1 MKLIIWSAVVLAAV
15 GVGYWFI
22 INNNGVVDSL
32 REPPSQEAVSAQS
45 DNAGTQSGEVRRTV
59 VRIAAAPTATPSTLR
74 QLISTHVPPTP
85 TATPLPT
92 PTPTPTPTPLP
103 PTATPTPL
111 PSPTPAP
118 PPDTSRRIPFVYDSS
133 IKAGVSEDA
142 VNAMRKDMLKMI
154 NFARGRAG
162 VSPLILGR
170 NRSPQAH
177 AEYTRDNCIVS
188 HTGSGGSDMVH
199 RWHRSGGGDYAAI
212 GENVSGW
219 LQCRYRVPNTH
230 TLYRYVD
237 EQFDGL
243 MESPGHRENI
253 LDRDYD
259 EVHLGF
265 AVSPHGLWIT
275 QVFVGRW

>member
-45 DNAGTQSGEVRRTV
+45 DNADSQPEEVRRTV

-74 QLISTHVPPTP
+74 LLISTHVPPTP

-111 PSPTPAP
+111 PTPTPAP

-133 IKAGVSEDA
+133 IRAGVSEDA

-162 VSPLILGR
+162 VSPLTLGR

-177 AEYTRDNCIVS
+177 AEYMRDNCIVS
-188 HTGSGGSDMVH
+188 HTGSGGSDMVQ
-199 RWHRSGGGDYAAI
+199 RWRRSGGGDYALI
-212 GENVSGW
+212 GENVGGMRNCS
-219 LQCRYRVPNTH
+219 YRVRSTM
-230 TLYRYVD
+230 TLYHEVAD
-237 EQFDGL
+237 HHDGL
-243 MESPGHRENI
+243 MNSPGHRQNI
-253 LDRDYD
+253 LHRDFD
-259 EVHLGF
+259 QVHLGF
-265 AVSPHGLWIT
+265 AISPYGMWVT
-275 QVFVGRW
+275 QLFVNTR